1 MKLQNASLQIVAI
14 RGMVSDMRKP
24 RKDAENGSQSAKMQD
39 IADRLGLSVATVSR
53 ALRRVPGINAE
64 TRARV
69 MQAAGETGYRL
80 PQSYRNTAL
89 EDDSLRHIGVFIE
102 SNQTQNPAYLTGMS
116 DACLSLNASLAIH
129 YVKPNECHKILDP
142 KFAPRAMTAGLLSG
156 IVLVYWWPTDVVRA
170 LSQKLPT
177 VSIMHKYPGTD
188 LDLVGVDN
196 EGGIGQLLHEL
207 FAAGHRKIGFLGRCG
222 RLHWANAR
230 LGGYVAA
237 LTELGLEYD
246 PSLVVDVDFDALASP
261 QGDWTPYLAKAEA
274 LTRKKNVTAWMCA
287 AEPGGMQLHDYLVA
301 RGLQVPKD
309 VSITGFHRHPEV
321 LEGTVDLTSVGV
333 SCEAIGAA
341 ALKRLLF
348 RIQNPVE
355 TCRTILFP
363 CELHP
368 GKTIA
373 PPPGR
378 SR

>member
-1 MKLQNASLQIVAI
+1 
-14 RGMVSDMRKP
+14 MRKS
-24 RKDAENGSQSAKMQD
+24 RSEMEGGGQSVNMQD
-39 IADRLGLSVATVSR
+39 IADRLKLSVATVSR

-69 MQAAGETGYRL
+69 MQAAWEVGYRL

-89 EDDSLRHIGVFIE
+89 EDDALRHVGVFIE
-102 SNQTQNPAYLTGMS
+102 TNQAQSNNSYITGMS
-116 DACLSLNASLAIH
+116 DACLNLNASLVIH

-142 KFAPRAMTAGLLSG
+142 KFAPRAMTTGLLSG
-156 IVLVYWWPTDVVRA
+156 IVLIYWWPTEVVQA

-188 LDLVGVDN
+188 LDLVGIDN
-196 EGGIGQLLHEL
+196 EGGMSQLLHTL
-207 FAAGHRKIGFLGRCG
+207 YARGHRKIGFLGRCG
-222 RLHWANAR
+222 QLHWANAR
-230 LGGYVAA
+230 LGGYVSA

-246 PSLVVDVDFDALASP
+246 PGLVVDADFDALSSP
-261 QGDWTPYLAKAEA
+261 SGDWTPYLARAEA
-274 LTRKKNVTAWMCA
+274 LTRKKGVTAWMCA
-287 AEPGGMQLHDYLVA
+287 AEPGGLQLHDYLIA
-301 RGLQVPKD
+301 RGLRVPQD

-321 LEGTVDLTSVGV
+321 LDGTADLTSVGV
-333 SCEAIGAA
+333 SYEAIGAA

-373 PPPGR
+373 APPTAR
-378 SR
+378 K